1 MERIILSLPF
11 RYRREKL
18 KIVKNKNYEIEN
30 NIICANIISFLWS
43 CDKKEIPVFASDDA
57 GIYFQRLT
65 NAVYGSTTEY
75 YGDSTDFS
83 FAGTNAYYTSHVLYA
98 PVLTMGKVV
107 DYDRP
112 FKVVVDMEET
122 TAVEGK
128 DFEIELD
135 SLVIKAGTSKAEV
148 PVRIIRTETLLEKT
162 LKIVLRLQE
171 NEHFKCYLETY
182 KNTNLYTAKGE
193 QISGV
198 RYVFTFN
205 EMYTQPNF
213 WKNYAEKD
221 YFGEWTAK
229 KYQVVN
235 QVCGLTPI
243 DWQYANYYGY
253 KMQSARLPFFART
266 VRIYLQEQADA
277 GNPVTDS
284 DGKYMQLAPNYEVD
298 YSDYQ

>member
-1 MERIILSLPF
+1 MKLRIILFAL
-11 RYRREKL
+11 
-18 KIVKNKNYEIEN
+18 
-30 NIICANIISFLWS
+30 ISFPFLWS

-83 FAGTNAYYTSHVLYA
+83 FAGANAYYRSHMLYA

-298 YSDYQ
+298 

>member
-1 MERIILSLPF
+1 MKLRIILFAL
-11 RYRREKL
+11 
-18 KIVKNKNYEIEN
+18 
-30 NIICANIISFLWS
+30 ISFPFLWS

-229 KYQVVN
+229 EYQVVN

>member
-1 MERIILSLPF
+1 MKLRIILFAL
-11 RYRREKL
+11 
-18 KIVKNKNYEIEN
+18 
-30 NIICANIISFLWS
+30 ISFPFLWS
-43 CDKKEIPVFASDDA
+43 CNKKEIPVFASDDA

>member
-1 MERIILSLPF
+1 MAYP
-11 RYRREKL
+11 
-18 KIVKNKNYEIEN
+18 
-30 NIICANIISFLWS
+30 
-43 CDKKEIPVFASDDA
+43 
-57 GIYFQRLT
+57 RL
-65 NAVYGSTTEY
+65 
-75 YGDSTDFS
+75 
-83 FAGTNAYYTSHVLYA
+83 
-98 PVLTMGKVV
+98 
-107 DYDRP
+107 
-112 FKVVVDMEET
+112 
-122 TAVEGK
+122 
-128 DFEIELD
+128 
-135 SLVIKAGTSKAEV
+135 
-148 PVRIIRTETLLEKT
+148 
-162 LKIVLRLQE
+162 E

>member
-1 MERIILSLPF
+1 MKLRILLF
-11 RYRREKL
+11 AL
-18 KIVKNKNYEIEN
+18 
-30 NIICANIISFLWS
+30 ISFPFLWS

-83 FAGTNAYYTSHVLYA
+83 FAGANAYYRSHMLYA

-171 NEHFKCYLETY
+171 NEHFKWYLETY

-243 DWQYANYYGY
+243 DWQYANSYGY

>member
-1 MERIILSLPF
+1 MKVRILLF
-11 RYRREKL
+11 AL
-18 KIVKNKNYEIEN
+18 
-30 NIICANIISFLWS
+30 ISFPFLWS

-83 FAGTNAYYTSHVLYA
+83 FAGANAYYRSHMLYA

-243 DWQYANYYGY
+243 DWQYANSYGY

>member
-1 MERIILSLPF
+1 MKLRIILFAL
-11 RYRREKL
+11 
-18 KIVKNKNYEIEN
+18 
-30 NIICANIISFLWS
+30 ISFPFLWS

-112 FKVVVDMEET
+112 FKVVVEMEET

-243 DWQYANYYGY
+243 DWRYANYYGY

>member
-1 MERIILSLPF
+1 MKLRIILFAL
-11 RYRREKL
+11 
-18 KIVKNKNYEIEN
+18 
-30 NIICANIISFLWS
+30 ISFPFLWS

-65 NAVYGSTTEY
+65 TAVYGSTTEY

>member
-1 MERIILSLPF
+1 MKLRIILFAL
-11 RYRREKL
+11 
-18 KIVKNKNYEIEN
+18 
-30 NIICANIISFLWS
+30 ISFPFLWS

-98 PVLTMGKVV
+98 PVLTIGKVV

>member
-1 MERIILSLPF
+1 MKLRIILFAL
-11 RYRREKL
+11 
-18 KIVKNKNYEIEN
+18 
-30 NIICANIISFLWS
+30 ISFPFLWS

-83 FAGTNAYYTSHVLYA
+83 FAGTNAYYTRHVLYA

-112 FKVVVDMEET
+112 FKVVVDLEET

-243 DWQYANYYGY
+243 DWRYANYYGY

>member
-1 MERIILSLPF
+1 M
-11 RYRREKL
+11 KL
-18 KIVKNKNYEIEN
+18 KILLFAVM
-30 NIICANIISFLWS
+30 SFPFLWS
-43 CDKKEIPVFASDDA
+43 CDKEEIPVFASNDA

-65 NAVYGSTTEY
+65 SAVYGSTTEY
-75 YGDSTDFS
+75 YSDSTDFS
-83 FAGTNAYYTSHVLYA
+83 FAGMYAYYTSHVSYA

-112 FKVVVDMEET
+112 FKVVVDMEES
-122 TAVEGK
+122 TAIEGI

-135 SLVIKAGTSKAEV
+135 SLVIKAGTSNAVV
-148 PVRIIRTETLLEKT
+148 PVRLLRTETLLEKS

>member
-1 MERIILSLPF
+1 MKLRIILFAL
-11 RYRREKL
+11 
-18 KIVKNKNYEIEN
+18 
-30 NIICANIISFLWS
+30 ISFPFLWS

-221 YFGEWTAK
+221 YFAEWTAK

>member
-1 MERIILSLPF
+1 MKLRIILFAL
-11 RYRREKL
+11 
-18 KIVKNKNYEIEN
+18 
-30 NIICANIISFLWS
+30 ISFPFLWS

-253 KMQSARLPFFART
+253 KMQSARLPFFARS

>member
-1 MERIILSLPF
+1 MKLRIILFAL
-11 RYRREKL
+11 
-18 KIVKNKNYEIEN
+18 
-30 NIICANIISFLWS
+30 ISFPFLWS

-198 RYVFTFN
+198 RYDFTFN

-243 DWQYANYYGY
+243 DWRYANYYGY

>member
-1 MERIILSLPF
+1 MKLRIILFAL
-11 RYRREKL
+11 
-18 KIVKNKNYEIEN
+18 
-30 NIICANIISFLWS
+30 ISFPFLWS

-298 YSDYQ
+298 YYDYQ

>member
-1 MERIILSLPF
+1 M
-11 RYRREKL
+11 
-18 KIVKNKNYEIEN
+18 
-30 NIICANIISFLWS
+30 WS
-43 CDKKEIPVFASDDA
+43 CDKEEIPVFASNDA

-65 NAVYGSTTEY
+65 STVYGSTTEY
-75 YGDSTDFS
+75 YSDFKTFDFS
-83 FAGTNAYYTSHVLYA
+83 FAGMYAYYTSHVLNA

-112 FKVVVDMEET
+112 FRIVVDMEES
-122 TAVEGK
+122 TAIEGI

-135 SLVIKAGTSKAEV
+135 SLVIKAGTSNAVV
-148 PVRIIRTETLLEKT
+148 PVRLLRTETLLEKS

-171 NEHFKCYLETY
+171 NEHFKCYLKTY

-193 QISGV
+193 QMSGV

-213 WKNYAEKD
+213 WKNYAEQD
-221 YFGEWTAK
+221 YFGEWTPK

-235 QVCGLTPI
+235 QVCGLTPR
-243 DWQYANYYGY
+243 DWQNANMYGY
-253 KMQSARLPFFART
+253 KVQSARLPFFART

-277 GNPVTDS
+277 GNPVKDS
-284 DGKYMQLAPNYEVD
+284 DEKYMQLAPNYEVD

>member
-1 MERIILSLPF
+1 MKFRIILFAL
-11 RYRREKL
+11 
-18 KIVKNKNYEIEN
+18 
-30 NIICANIISFLWS
+30 ISFPFFWR

>member
-1 MERIILSLPF
+1 MKLRIILFAL
-11 RYRREKL
+11 
-18 KIVKNKNYEIEN
+18 
-30 NIICANIISFLWS
+30 ISFPFLWS

-235 QVCGLTPI
+235 QVCGVTPI

>member
-1 MERIILSLPF
+1 MKLRIILFAL
-11 RYRREKL
+11 
-18 KIVKNKNYEIEN
+18 
-30 NIICANIISFLWS
+30 ISFPFLWS

-98 PVLTMGKVV
+98 PVLTMVKVV

-243 DWQYANYYGY
+243 DWRYANYYGY

>member
-1 MERIILSLPF
+1 MKLRIILFAL
-11 RYRREKL
+11 
-18 KIVKNKNYEIEN
+18 
-30 NIICANIISFLWS
+30 ISFPFLWS

-243 DWQYANYYGY
+243 DWRYANYYGD

>member
-1 MERIILSLPF
+1 MTLRILL
-11 RYRREKL
+11 
-18 KIVKNKNYEIEN
+18 
-30 NIICANIISFLWS
+30 CAVISFSFLWS
-43 CDKKEIPVFASDDA
+43 CDNKEIPVFTSDDA

-65 NAVYGSTTEY
+65 SAVYGSTTEY
-75 YGDSTDFS
+75 YSDSTDFS
-83 FAGTNAYYTSHVLYA
+83 FAGMYAYYTSHVSYA

-112 FKVVVDMEET
+112 FKVVVDMEES
-122 TAVEGK
+122 TAIEGI

-135 SLVIKAGTSKAEV
+135 SLVIKAGTSNAVV
-148 PVRIIRTETLLEKT
+148 PVRLLRTETLLEKS